1 MFLKL
6 AYNVLL
12 LTTGSFSGGVLF
24 LTFSDVYRHY
34 YKNQP
39 MGNPS
44 LKDNI
49 VKMFNFGF
57 YVGLGLSISYII
69 TGKPFIMNFIK

>member
-1 MFLKL
+1 MLLKL
-6 AYNVLL
+6 VNNVLL
-12 LTTGSFSGGVLF
+12 VTYVSFSSGVLF

-34 YKNQP
+34 YKKIPIRNK
-39 MGNPS
+39 S
-44 LKDNI
+44 IKDNI

-57 YVGLGLSISYII
+57 YVGLGLSFSYII